1 MIFEKFRIMCFG
13 LAVAAAVVVG
23 VVLLYSHNT
32 GEVLVI
38 SIRNNLNFP
47 AKRW

>member
-1 MIFEKFRIMCFG
+1 MKSSELGMCFG

-32 GEVLVI
+32 GEVLLVI